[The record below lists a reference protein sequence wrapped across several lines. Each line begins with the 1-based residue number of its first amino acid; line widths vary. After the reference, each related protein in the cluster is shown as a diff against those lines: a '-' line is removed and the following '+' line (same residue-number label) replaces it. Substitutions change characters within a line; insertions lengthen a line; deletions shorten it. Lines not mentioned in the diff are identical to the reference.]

1 MKDQKSK
8 KSTLI
13 LLSLLGLLLF
23 FGCWELLVRIGVI
36 SERSLCAPSTAVST
50 FIFKLS
56 NKKPDGATLIAHF
69 VSSMKLSLTGF
80 VLAVVIGVPLGLF
93 MGYYKVLDSFFT
105 PLFEIIRP
113 IPPIAWIPIIILTLG
128 IGFRAKVFI
137 IFISAFVPCVVN
149 SYLGVKLTNQT
160 LINVAKTFGA
170 SRWQIFRRVCI
181 PSSMNMVFTGIRIS
195 LGNSWST
202 LVAAEML
209 ASTKGLGYM
218 IQIGRN
224 LIRPD
229 IIIVGMLTIGLTGA
243 LMGWILSLF
252 EKKVAPWNGHAS
264 RSDGREMEEIIENVH
279 DTQTSVAHIWREA

>member
-23 FGCWELLVRIGVI
+23 FGCWELLVRVGVI

-252 EKKVAPWNGHAS
+252 EKKVAPW
-264 RSDGREMEEIIENVH
+264 RYK
-279 DTQTSVAHIWREA
+279 

>member
-1 MKDQKSK
+1 MEKKQNQK
-8 KSTLI
+8 LRLL
-13 LLSLLGLLLF
+13 LLSVLGLVVF
-23 FGCWELLVRIGVI
+23 FGIWELVVRTGLI
-36 SERSLCAPSTAVST
+36 SERTLCAPTTAIKT

-69 VSSMKLSLTGF
+69 LSSIKLSLTGF
-80 VLAVVIGVPLGLF
+80 VLAVAVGVPLGLF
-93 MGYYKVLDSFFT
+93 MGYYKVFDRFFT
-105 PLFEIIRP
+105 PLFEVIRP

-128 IGFRAKVFI
+128 IGFEAKVFI

-160 LINVAKTFGA
+160 LINVARTFGA
-170 SRWQIFRRVCI
+170 SRWQIFRRVCV
-181 PSSMNMVFTGIRIS
+181 PSAMNMVFTGIRIS
-195 LGNSWST
+195 LGASWST

-229 IIIVGMLTIGLTGA
+229 VIIVGMFTIGFTGA
-243 LMGWILSLF
+243 LMGWILGLF
-252 EKKVAPWNGHAS
+252 EKKIAPW
-264 RSDGREMEEIIENVH
+264 RYK
-279 DTQTSVAHIWREA
+279 

>member
-23 FGCWELLVRIGVI
+23 FGCWELLVRVGVI

-149 SYLGVKLTNQT
+149 SYLGVKPLADLPPRLYSFFNEHG
-160 LINVAKTFGA
+160 FHRHPDF
-170 SRWQIFRRVCI
+170 SRQ
-181 PSSMNMVFTGIRIS
+181 
-195 LGNSWST
+195 
-202 LVAAEML
+202 LVVHA
-209 ASTKGLGYM
+209 GC
-218 IQIGRN
+218 GRN
-224 LIRPD
+224 ACIHQRSWLYDSNRTKPD
-229 IIIVGMLTIGLTGA
+229 PSGYHHCR
-243 LMGWILSLF
+243 
-252 EKKVAPWNGHAS
+252 HADD
-264 RSDGREMEEIIENVH
+264 RSDGRTDGMDLE
-279 DTQTSVAHIWREA
+279 SV